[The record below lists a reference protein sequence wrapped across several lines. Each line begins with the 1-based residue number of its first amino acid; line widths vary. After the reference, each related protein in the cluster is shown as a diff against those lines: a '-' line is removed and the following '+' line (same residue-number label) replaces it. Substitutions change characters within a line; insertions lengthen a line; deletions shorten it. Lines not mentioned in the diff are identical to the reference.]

1 MNALLWTLQGS
12 LAAIFTV
19 SGLAKISQPK
29 ARLIASGQT
38 GVTPFPLPVIRITAF
53 CELLGAIGILLP
65 RLVGVAEFLTP
76 AAAAGY
82 AIVMV
87 GAIASHA
94 YLREPRNVVG
104 TVAIFIA
111 AVTVAVGRTLGA

>member
-1 MNALLWTLQGS
+1 MNALLWTLHGS
-12 LAAIFTV
+12 LAAIFTA

-29 ARLIASGQT
+29 DRLVASGQT
-38 GVTPFPLPVIRITAF
+38 GVAPFPVPVIRITAF
-53 CELLGAIGILLP
+53 CELLGAIGILAP

-76 AAAAGY
+76 AAAGGY

-94 YLREPRNVVG
+94 YLREPRNVAI

-111 AVTVAVGRTLGA
+111 AVTVAVGRALGA

>member
-12 LAAIFTV
+12 LAAIFTA

-29 ARLIASGQT
+29 DRLIASGQT
-38 GVTPFPLPVIRITAF
+38 GVTPFPVPVIRVTVF
-53 CELLGAIGILLP
+53 CELLGAIGILVP
-65 RLVGVAEFLTP
+65 MLVRVAEFLT
-76 AAAAGY
+76 
-82 AIVMV
+82 
-87 GAIASHA
+87 
-94 YLREPRNVVG
+94 LREPRNVAA